1 MIPFV
6 SIHTPLFAEFA
17 NAIIETGR
25 IVSMQIPTLAF
36 IACLSRTHRTTTMNF
51 IFTILMK
58 IVIIWMRISII
69 VNFSSNTTLTK
80 SFPHTYISIIG
91 L

>member
-1 MIPFV
+1 
-6 SIHTPLFAEFA
+6 
-17 NAIIETGR
+17 
-25 IVSMQIPTLAF
+25 MQIPTLTF
-36 IACLSRTHRTTTMNF
+36 ITRLSRTHRTTTMNF

-80 SFPHTYISIIG
+80 SFPHTYISIIC